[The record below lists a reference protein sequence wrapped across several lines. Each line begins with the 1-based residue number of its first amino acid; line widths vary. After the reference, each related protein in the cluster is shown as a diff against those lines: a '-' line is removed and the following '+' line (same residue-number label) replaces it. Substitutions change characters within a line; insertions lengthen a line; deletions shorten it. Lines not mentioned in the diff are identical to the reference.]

1 MVKRKKLFFY
11 SDEYVTYVEAKGYR
25 LKMTLLIA
33 SITFVVLFGLGLV
46 NNAYGDFLGLGIKTT
61 SELTTEN
68 SLLRQQLKE
77 LNAKMS
83 AYSSSL
89 SSLAQ
94 SDNQL
99 RSIVNL
105 PKIDVETRQLGT
117 GGAAVESYDGVISTD
132 ASALISS
139 SQILLNKLDKEVTFQ
154 RSSYEQIYS
163 QYENNKVVFSS
174 MPAVKPMGGTYS
186 YHGFGMR
193 MDPFVGS
200 LKRHE
205 GVDIHNDVGTPVYA
219 TGDGIIEFTGPT
231 GSGYGIALE
240 VNHGYGYKS
249 WYAHLSKCVA
259 RSGQRVK
266 RGALIAY
273 SGNTGRSTGPHL
285 HYEVIR
291 NGEKQ
296 NPVEY
301 FVDDVDYE
309 KIRAQLVYNKN

>member
-1 MVKRKKLFFY
+1 MFKRKKLFFY
-11 SDEYVTYVEAKGYR
+11 SDDRVSYVEAKGYR
-25 LKMTLLIA
+25 LKMTAIA
-33 SITFVVLFGLGLV
+33 VVATVVGLFILGFA
-46 NNAYGDFLGLGIKTT
+46 NNIYGDFLGLGIKTAG
-61 SELTTEN
+61 ELSTEN
-68 SLLRQQLKE
+68 LLLKNQLQE
-77 LNAKMS
+77 LNERMNRYTDYLNSFAH
-83 AYSSSL
+83 
-89 SSLAQ
+89 

-105 PKIDVETRQLGT
+105 PKIDYETRQLGT
-117 GGAAVESYDGVISTD
+117 GGANVDSYDGI
-132 ASALISS
+132 ISS
-139 SQILLNKLDKEVTFQ
+139 EASKLIGSSQVLLNKLDKEVSFQ
-154 RSSYEQIYS
+154 KSSYEEIYR
-163 QYENNKVVFSS
+163 QYENNKIVFASI
-174 MPAVKPMGGTYS
+174 PAIKPMVGTYS
-186 YHGFGMR
+186 YHGFGLR
-193 MDPFVGS
+193 KDPFIGV

-219 TGDGIIEFTGPT
+219 TGDGVVEFSGAT

-240 VNHGYGYKS
+240 LNHGYGYKS
-249 WYAHLSKCVA
+249 WYAHLSKTVA

-291 NGEKQ
+291 NGDKQ

-309 KIRAQLVYNKN
+309 KIRAQLVDNKR